1 MFIDGFLLFSLL
13 IFVRLLEEATIRSN
27 SDRGD
32 SVHLKIHHILSCV
45 TWPIKYSIPSPLQ
58 VGPTCHMHF
67 TDEFQTR
74 LAKEDTHFVENQ
86 QQQIRIALYPSL
98 VNRRYDDLILT

>member
-1 MFIDGFLLFSLL
+1 MQRKENKNGTIDYSVFLLMSFFLLFSLL

-67 TDEFQTR
+67 ADEFQTR
-74 LAKEDTHFVENQ
+74 FAKEYINFVENQ
-86 QQQIRIALYPSL
+86 
-98 VNRRYDDLILT
+98 